1 MLEASSLRGLRSV
14 ANREAMQRRF
24 RFLSARSGTV
34 ALAVSVLGASLL
46 AACGGGDAAST
57 DAAPAAATADVASST
72 TVLDFGAMLPGDA
85 GAAGANPTFHLAPVL
100 LDDPGDADAVDG
112 STSARLAPRQTV
124 VPGLAGV
131 SGPRPTVQAI
141 GNLQRGLTVRTE
153 AGIAPE
159 ASTSTV
165 VTYTPAQIR
174 AAYAM
179 PALPVTGAAMTAAQA
194 AQMGAGQT
202 IYVVDAQNDPNAATE
217 LATFNQ
223 RFGLPAC
230 TTLSIAAN
238 ATLPLTTAPFN
249 GCNFAVVY
257 ATVSGGMTA
266 TAPAYNAGWATEIAL
281 DVQWAHATAPLARI
295 VLIEAPD
302 GSLNSLLAAVGLAN
316 AMGNGV
322 VSMSFGSPEGNWTSS
337 VDSAFTAANMTY
349 VAATGDSGAGVSWPA
364 VSQHVL
370 GVGGTSLNAIGNGTR
385 SESAWAGSGGGQ
397 SASTPRPSYQS
408 SAVPGIGTGAWRNV
422 ADVSFNANPYTGQYL
437 AVIATN
443 GALSWLSAGGTSL
456 AAPQWAGVLAIAN
469 AIRAQNGKAALGA
482 PHSLLYGLAEV
493 PGTYAADLL
502 DISTGSDGSCST
514 CSAKVGYDTPTGLGT
529 PTATGLFATLAGPA
543 APTPPVVTPA
553 TITGQAGTPLNFT
566 ANVSAPDSVTYG
578 ISNNPTGMAIASTG
592 IVTWAAPVAGTYSV
606 TIAATDTKTQL
617 KGSAVYAV
625 VIAAPVPP
633 SVPSMTVNGQSGAA
647 LSFTVAVT
655 APHAVTLALT
665 GAPSGM
671 TISSAGAV
679 AWPQPVVGSYHVTV
693 TAKDTTTGLSAQGT
707 ETVTISA
714 LPPPVVTSRTVI
726 GTAGTSLS
734 FPIAFTAAD
743 PVTFSL
749 AGAPTGM
756 TISSAGLVTWALPAA
771 GTYTVVATAKD
782 TKSGASGSGT
792 ITVQIAPAGLS
803 ITAAAMSGVAGKPI
817 TGTITIVESGAA
829 QWIEL
834 SLGGVPLG
842 MTFSAS
848 GLTLTASWSNPMT
861 GNYALQV
868 YAIDS
873 AGRSAQLSVPI
884 TVTAK

>member
-1 MLEASSLRGLRSV
+1 
-14 ANREAMQRRF
+14 MQRRF
-24 RFLSARSGTV
+24 RFPSARSGTV
-34 ALAVSVLGASLL
+34 ALAVSVLGTSLL
-46 AACGGGDAAST
+46 AACGGGDVAST
-57 DAAPAAATADVASST
+57 DDAPVAATANVASST
-72 TVLDFGAMLPGDA
+72 TVLDFGATLPGDA
-85 GAAGANPTFHLAPVL
+85 GAASVNPTFHLAPVL
-100 LDDPGDADAVDG
+100 LDDPGDVDAVDG

-124 VPGLAGV
+124 VPGLADV
-131 SGPRPTVQAI
+131 SGHRPTVQAL
-141 GNLQRGLTVRTE
+141 GNLQRGLTLRTE
-153 AGIAPE
+153 AGIAPD

-174 AAYAM
+174 AAYAL

-202 IYVVDAQNDPNAATE
+202 IYLVDAQNDPNAATE

-230 TTLSIAAN
+230 TTLSIPAN
-238 ATLPLTTAPFN
+238 ATLPLTTAPSN

-337 VDSAFTAANMTY
+337 VDSAFTAANMSY

-397 SASTPRPSYQS
+397 SAYTPRPSYQS
-408 SAVPGIGTGAWRNV
+408 TAVPGIGTGAWRDV

-456 AAPQWAGVLAIAN
+456 AAPQWAGVLAIAD
-469 AIRAQNGKAALGA
+469 AIRAQSGKAALGA

-566 ANVSAPDSVTYG
+566 ANVAAPDSVTYG

-592 IVTWAAPVAGTYSV
+592 VVTWAAPVAGTYSV
-606 TIAATDTKTQL
+606 TITATDTKTQL

-633 SVPSMTVNGQSGAA
+633 SVPSMTK
-647 LSFTVAVT
+647 
-655 APHAVTLALT
+655 
-665 GAPSGM
+665 
-671 TISSAGAV
+671 
-679 AWPQPVVGSYHVTV
+679 TV
-693 TAKDTTTGLSAQGT
+693 T
-707 ETVTISA
+707 
-714 LPPPVVTSRTVI
+714 
-726 GTAGTSLS
+726 GTAGSPLS
-734 FPIAFTAAD
+734 FQVAFTAAD

-749 AGAPTGM
+749 AAPSGM
-756 TISSAGLVTWALPAA
+756 TISSAGLVSWALPVA
-771 GTYTVVATAKD
+771 GTYTVVATARD

-803 ITAAAMSGVAGKPI
+803 ITAAAMTGVAGKPM
-817 TGTITIVESGAA
+817 TGAITIVESGAA
-829 QWIEL
+829 QWIQL

-848 GLTLTASWSNPMT
+848 GLTLTANWSNPMT
-861 GNYALQV
+861 GSYTLQV
-868 YAIDS
+868 HAIDS